1 MLGTHAKSD
10 EQMSRISLKQVVYA
24 KRVDLERPNGAHMRL
39 WEVGDVLNNWILL
52 QCTHSL
58 KHHAIYLQ
66 DVHLQFVNYISGRLW
81 ENTTPRGERKT

>member
-10 EQMSRISLKQVVYA
+10 EQVSRISLKQVMYA
-24 KRVDLERPNGAHMRL
+24 KRVDLECTNGAHMRL
-39 WEVGDVLNNWILL
+39 WEVGDVLINWILL
-52 QCTHSL
+52 QCMHSL

-66 DVHLQFVNYISGRLW
+66 DVHLQSVNYISVKLW